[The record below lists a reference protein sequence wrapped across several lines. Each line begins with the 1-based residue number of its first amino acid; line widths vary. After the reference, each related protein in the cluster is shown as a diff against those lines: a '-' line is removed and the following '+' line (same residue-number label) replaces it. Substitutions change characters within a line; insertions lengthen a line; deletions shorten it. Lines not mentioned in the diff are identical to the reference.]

1 MPIDQAG
8 RRTALDGVSRRRMY
22 LFRHGS
28 VDYIDRDGNIVP
40 DTDKVDLNDTGRAQ
54 ALAMRKLF
62 ADVHIDKAICSGLPR
77 TLQTGES
84 VLSPRKI
91 ALEVDSG
98 FVEIRQLQG
107 EPPGPFDVIQ
117 DIAFSHF
124 RATDEEAT
132 FLGGERYS
140 DFFNRIRT
148 ATEDLLKDDSW
159 HNIAVFAH
167 GGTNAAVLGWVTGLG
182 CSAFGVLDQA
192 TCCLNVVDFDID
204 EDGHVLRKTLRAM
217 NITADDPAKGERH
230 AGDMETLARWILRQP
245 RAQQTES

>member
-1 MPIDQAG
+1 
-8 RRTALDGVSRRRMY
+8 MY
-22 LFRHGS
+22 LFRHGA
-28 VDYIDRDGNIVP
+28 VDYIDRDGKLVP
-40 DTDKVDLNDTGRAQ
+40 DTDKVDLNETGRAQ
-54 ALAMRKLF
+54 ALAMRQLF
-62 ADVHIDKAICSGLPR
+62 ADVHVDKAVCSGLPR
-77 TLQTGES
+77 TRQTGES
-84 VLSPRKI
+84 VLSPREI

-124 RATDEEAT
+124 RATDDEAR

-140 DFFNRIRT
+140 DFFDRIRA
-148 ATEDLLKDDSW
+148 ATEALLKDDSW

-182 CSAFGVLDQA
+182 RSAFGVLDQA
-192 TCCLNVVDFDID
+192 TCCLNVIDFDID
-204 EDGHVLRKTLRAM
+204 EDGRVLRKTLRAM

-245 RAQQTES
+245 GAQQAES